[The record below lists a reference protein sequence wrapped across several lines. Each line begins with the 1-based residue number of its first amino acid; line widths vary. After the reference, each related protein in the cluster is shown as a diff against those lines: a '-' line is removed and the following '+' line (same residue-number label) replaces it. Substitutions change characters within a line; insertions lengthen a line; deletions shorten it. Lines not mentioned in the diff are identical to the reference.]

1 MSREELGGASDLE
14 TASRLYVGLA
24 EGSRRDIRKP
34 ITASTS
40 RVPRNPHEVP
50 DVENLD
56 LGHVLQARD
65 GALYR
70 KENS

>member
-1 MSREELGGASDLE
+1 MSKEELGGASARRDRKPPLALAE
-14 TASRLYVGLA
+14 DSRDRTASPL
-24 EGSRRDIRKP
+24 P
-34 ITASTS
+34 ASTS
-40 RVPRNPHEVP
+40 RVPRNPHEIP

>member
-1 MSREELGGASDLE
+1 MSKVELGGASDLE

-24 EGSRRDIRKP
+24 ECSRHDIRKP

-40 RVPRNPHEVP
+40 RVPRDPHEVP
-50 DVENLD
+50 VVENLD
-56 LGHVLQARD
+56 LGHVLQAWD

-70 KENS
+70 KETS